1 MLPGEEQ
8 EQCVSLPITAMGMRK
23 GFNMIFLIRS
33 DEACFGTL
41 NADVNALERLQMVR
55 GRNSPYFGSKYR

>member
-33 DEACFGTL
+33 EVGVLVISRCSRETQPG
-41 NADVNALERLQMVR
+41 
-55 GRNSPYFGSKYR
+55 